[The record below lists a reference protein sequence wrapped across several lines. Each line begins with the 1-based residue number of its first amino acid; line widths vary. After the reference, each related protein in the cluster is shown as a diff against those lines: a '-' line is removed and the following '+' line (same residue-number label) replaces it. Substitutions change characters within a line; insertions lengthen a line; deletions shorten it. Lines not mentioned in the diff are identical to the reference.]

1 MKYVI
6 RFTAISLLL
15 ISASCVAPKKFQDLL
30 AQKAVCDDKNAQLES
45 ENEGLKEKSKQQ
57 QALEV
62 KQNGY
67 IFDLQDTIELLR
79 ADQRQLSNRYADLL
93 KTQEAVQTGS
103 RQEIRKLLE
112 QIQQNQEALQQK
124 ENQLLDAEKML
135 NERTLSMQQLEAEL
149 NERGL
154 SIQQLEDDLSER
166 NQKLIALQNALHQK
180 DSVAQA
186 LRKKVADALLGFEGK
201 GLTVTMRDGKVYVS
215 LDEKLVFASGS
226 FTVDTRGVEAI
237 SSLAKVLE
245 QNPDI
250 NVAIEGH
257 TDDVPYKGAGQLQD
271 NWDLSVKRATS
282 VVRIMLRNG
291 GIEQSRVTAAGRAES
306 IPLQAGKTPEARQ
319 ANRRIEVILAPKLDE
334 VFKLLEN

>member
-1 MKYVI
+1 M
-6 RFTAISLLL
+6 
-15 ISASCVAPKKFQDLL
+15 Q
-30 AQKAVCDDKNAQLES
+30 AQKAICDDKNAQLES
-45 ENEGLKEKSKQQ
+45 ENKDLKEKNQQ
-57 QALEV
+57 QQELER
-62 KQNGY
+62 KQNSH
-67 IFDLQDTIELLR
+67 IFDLQDTVELLR
-79 ADQRQLSNRYADLL
+79 ADQRLLNSRYADLL
-93 KTQEAVQTGS
+93 KTQETMQTGS

-124 ENQLLDAEKML
+124 ESQLFNAEQAL
-135 NERTLSMQQLEAEL
+135 NERTLSAQQLEAEL

-154 SIQQLEDDLSER
+154 SIQKLEEDLGER
-166 NQKLIALQNALHQK
+166 NRKLIALQQALFQK

-201 GLTVTMRDGKVYVS
+201 GLTVAMRDGKVYVS

-226 FTVDTRGVEAI
+226 STVDARGVEAI

-250 NVAIEGH
+250 NVTIEGH
-257 TDDVPYKGAGQLQD
+257 TDDVPYKGTGQLQD

-282 VVRIMLRNG
+282 VVRIMLRNR
-291 GIEQSRVTAAGRAES
+291 GIDQSRVTAAGRAEFM
-306 IPLQAGKTPEARQ
+306 PLQAGKTPEVRQ

>member
-1 MKYVI
+1 M
-6 RFTAISLLL
+6 
-15 ISASCVAPKKFQDLL
+15 L

>member
-1 MKYVI
+1 MKYAI
-6 RFTAISLLL
+6 RFTTISLLL
-15 ISASCVAPKKFQDLL
+15 ISASCIAPKKFQDLQ
-30 AQKAVCDDKNAQLES
+30 AQKAICDDKNAQLES
-45 ENEGLKEKSKQQ
+45 ENEGLREKNRKQKE
-57 QALEV
+57 LEG
-62 KQNGY
+62 KQNSY

-79 ADQRQLSNRYADLL
+79 ADQRLLNNRYADLL
-93 KTQEAVQTGS
+93 KTQEALQTGS

-124 ENQLLDAEKML
+124 ENQLFDAEQTL

-154 SIQQLEDDLSER
+154 SIQKLEDDLGER
-166 NQKLIALQNALHQK
+166 NRKLIALQQALFQK

-201 GLTVTMRDGKVYVS
+201 GLTVAMRDGKVYVS

-226 FTVDTRGVEAI
+226 STVDTRGVEAI

-250 NVAIEGH
+250 NVTIEGH
-257 TDDVPYKGAGQLQD
+257 TDDVPYKGTGQLQD

-282 VVRIMLRNG
+282 VVRIMLRNR
-291 GIEQSRVTAAGRAES
+291 GIEQSRVTAAGRAEFM
-306 IPLQAGKTPEARQ
+306 PLQTGKTPEARQ

>member
-1 MKYVI
+1 MKYAI
-6 RFTAISLLL
+6 RFTTISLLL
-15 ISASCVAPKKFQDLL
+15 ISASCISPKKFQDLQ
-30 AQKAVCDDKNAQLES
+30 AQKAICDDKNAQLES
-45 ENEGLKEKSKQQ
+45 ENKDLKEKNQQ
-57 QALEV
+57 QQELER
-62 KQNGY
+62 KQNSH
-67 IFDLQDTIELLR
+67 IFDLQDTVELLR
-79 ADQRQLSNRYADLL
+79 ADQRLLNSRYADLL
-93 KTQEAVQTGS
+93 KTQETMQTGS

-124 ENQLLDAEKML
+124 ESQLFNAEQAL
-135 NERTLSMQQLEAEL
+135 NERTLSAQQLEAEL

-154 SIQQLEDDLSER
+154 SIQKLEEDLGER
-166 NQKLIALQNALHQK
+166 NRKLIALQQALFQK

-201 GLTVTMRDGKVYVS
+201 GLTVAMRDGKVYVS

-226 FTVDTRGVEAI
+226 STVDARGVEAI

-250 NVAIEGH
+250 NVTIEGH
-257 TDDVPYKGAGQLQD
+257 TDDVPYKGTGQLQD

-282 VVRIMLRNG
+282 VVRIMLRNR
-291 GIEQSRVTAAGRAES
+291 GIDQSRVTAAGRAEFM
-306 IPLQAGKTPEARQ
+306 PLQAGKTPEVRQ